1 MSTEGLKKPAGKAA
15 LLQLPQ
21 LSHYFQVLTC
31 GEQALQHHS
40 ELGWVGN
47 AAFVGQEP
55 NYSNGRH
62 PFLFIPWPKDW
73 QVGVFKRVPTAEK
86 G

>member
-1 MSTEGLKKPAGKAA
+1 MNLITFMSTEGLKKPAGKAA

-40 ELGWVGN
+40 ELG
-47 AAFVGQEP
+47 
-55 NYSNGRH
+55 
-62 PFLFIPWPKDW
+62 
-73 QVGVFKRVPTAEK
+73 
-86 G
+86 